1 MISVRT
7 KIACI
12 NHKKKSGNVP
22 LLLTNTYYYDKF
34 KHSINYH

>member
-12 NHKKKSGNVP
+12 NHQKSGNVP